1 MATITRQVR
10 IDASKEKTWE
20 VLADFGAVA
29 NWAPTILQSHS
40 TTEANGGVGAE
51 RTCEHEKMGW
61 LVERITAWDEGSS
74 LSYDVVE
81 GLPFPMKSLNNVWS
95 VRADGVGAVV
105 TVTMDFRMGLG
116 PLGALPTLMAR
127 VMMRKEMAVS
137 LAGLKQYTET
147 GQVVAVPKDVVAP
160 ALAAVT

>member
-1 MATITRQVR
+1 MAKITRQVR

-29 NWAPTILQSHS
+29 SWAPTILQSHS

-51 RTCEHEKMGW
+51 RTCEHEKMGQ
-61 LVERITAWDEGSS
+61 LVERITGWDEGSS
-74 LSYDVVE
+74 LSYDVIK

-95 VRADGVGAVV
+95 VRADGDGAVV

-147 GQVVAVPKDVVAP
+147 GEVVAAPKDVAAP